1 MSVLEPS
8 RIIGGY
14 AEDALLAG
22 TVTRPHVDVDWL
34 IPRREYELRLAQ
46 ARELGFDDKVGI
58 HNRRELLARLSA
70 SSD

>member
-1 MSVLEPS
+1 MSVLEPPV

-46 ARELGFDDKVGI
+46 ASEFGSDAELRSRI
-58 HNRRELLARLSA
+58 EQLRARP
-70 SSD
+70 